1 MRPNKRYVW
10 PILAWLS
17 GGMFASLLVTI
28 FLTAFVDGRWGPFI
42 LVSSIAS
49 VVCVS
54 VTAAAASEGAT
65 YTKKPRGWRQMRRDA
80 EREAYIKQLEKEAF
94 GDD

>member
-10 PILAWLS
+10 PIFAWLS

-28 FLTAFVDGRWGPFI
+28 FLTAFVDGRWWPFI

-49 VVCVS
+49 VVCVI
-54 VTAAAASEGAT
+54 VTAVAASEGAT
-65 YTKKPRGWRQMRRDA
+65 YTMKPRGWRKLRRDA
-80 EREAYIKQLEKEAF
+80 EREAYIKQLEKEARL
-94 GDD
+94 